1 MKSSALK
8 IYPNF
13 PAETLH
19 FTPISFQ
26 VLTMAP
32 GLGQLTIIPFVVA
45 AYDKTKSQ
53 MAFYD
58 SSRHEDFLF
67 ISGSKMRAL
76 ARDGEEPPPGFMAPS
91 AWEIMS
97 SFYKNKAKMQS

>member
-1 MKSSALK
+1 
-8 IYPNF
+8 
-13 PAETLH
+13 
-19 FTPISFQ
+19 
-26 VLTMAP
+26 MAP

-45 AYDKTKSQ
+45 AYDKTRSQ

-58 SSRHEDFLF
+58 ASRHEDFLF